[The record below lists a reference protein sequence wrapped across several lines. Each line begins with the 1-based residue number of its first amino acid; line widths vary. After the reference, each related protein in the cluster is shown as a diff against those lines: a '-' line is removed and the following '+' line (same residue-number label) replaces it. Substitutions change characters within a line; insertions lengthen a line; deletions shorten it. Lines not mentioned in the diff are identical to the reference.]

1 MGRVFGDP
9 VVAIAVLDRMLH
21 HSHVVTIR
29 GESQRLREKRRSGV
43 LQKAAPT
50 HETTTVQPRTTGAG
64 LHGAKGAVPDGVRQ
78 MRRCPVGGVG
88 GG

>member
-29 GESQRLREKRRSGV
+29 GESHRLREKRRSGV
-43 LQKAAPT
+43 LQKAAPA
-50 HETTTVQPRTTGAG
+50 HETKTVQPRTMGAG
-64 LHGAKGAVPDGVRQ
+64 LHGAKGAVPDGV
-78 MRRCPVGGVG
+78 
-88 GG
+88 